1 MILQGANMNS
11 GEPGY
16 SFFPLSVGGGKKSKQ
31 QQAVRG
37 KELRKYLGSR
47 TTS

>member
-1 MILQGANMNS
+1 MNS
-11 GEPGY
+11 GEPGH
-16 SFFPLSVGGGKKSKQ
+16 SFFLSFSVGGKKSKQ
-31 QQAVRG
+31 QQAIRG